1 MIRFEIVVVV
11 QGPTVDRL
19 FLHECV
25 AQCFFHRLYFLVVFL
40 SSFLFLTLPRALAGG
55 LLLRLAGGGR
65 LRQRHLLQVTPL
77 DFAGDGARNLVGE
90 NHAAF

>member
-1 MIRFEIVVVV
+1 MNAWRSVF
-11 QGPTVDRL
+11 PSSLFPRRRRL
-19 FLHECV
+19 LP
-25 AQCFFHRLYFLVVFL
+25 
-40 SSFLFLTLPRALAGG
+40 FLFFPLTLPRALAGG
-55 LLLRLAGGGR
+55 LLLRLRGAGR